1 MFFYIIPT
9 NLHPNS
15 QPLLATI
22 PKPNTMNTTDSP
34 PIALLI
40 VNPHS
45 GPNHKRSFQWLLY
58 TNTRRI
64 LRNAGYEV
72 RIEKTQCPGHAT
84 ELAQRAAAQ
93 GVTLVIAAGGD
104 GTVNEVAKGL
114 LNSNVPL
121 AIIPRGSGNGLA
133 RHLAIPLR
141 TRAALRTATGG
152 TPLHMDCGLAAG
164 IPFVTTAGVGLDAE
178 IGWEFANL
186 NGRGMRNYI
195 RATAELYFRYKPRT
209 FELEVDGHWLQRRAL
224 LLTFANAS
232 QFGNNA
238 LIAPTARVDDGLL
251 TLVVVRPFPKVAI
264 GFLAALLFQG
274 MVDRTSYV
282 ETINFTR
289 LRVRCNEEK
298 VHGHV
303 DGEPVSFPGEFGVE
317 IRPSALR
324 VVAGPQA
331 PELTGVP
338 PRLFLTPRN
347 LVKRMRAAGIEGR
360 FARLYERIQSQVQR
374 IQRRH

>member
-1 MFFYIIPT
+1 
-9 NLHPNS
+9 
-15 QPLLATI
+15 
-22 PKPNTMNTTDSP
+22 
-34 PIALLI
+34 
-40 VNPHS
+40 
-45 GPNHKRSFQWLLY
+45 
-58 TNTRRI
+58 
-64 LRNAGYEV
+64 
-72 RIEKTQCPGHAT
+72 
-84 ELAQRAAAQ
+84 
-93 GVTLVIAAGGD
+93 
-104 GTVNEVAKGL
+104 
-114 LNSNVPL
+114 
-121 AIIPRGSGNGLA
+121 
-133 RHLAIPLR
+133 
-141 TRAALRTATGG
+141 
-152 TPLHMDCGLAAG
+152 MDCGLAAG

-209 FELEVDGHWLQRRAL
+209 FELEVDGHQLQRRAL

-238 LIAPTARVDDGLL
+238 LIAPTARVDDGQL

-274 MVDRTSYV
+274 LVDRTSYV

-289 LRVRCNEEK
+289 LRVRCSEAK

-303 DGEPVSFPGEFGVE
+303 DGEPVTFPGEFGVE
-317 IRPSALR
+317 ICPSALQM
-324 VVAGPQA
+324 VAGSQA
-331 PELTGVP
+331 PELTGIS

-360 FARLYERIQSQVQR
+360 FARLYGGTSSPQEPKIAARALPLHLQNKNWGSRIRSSAPHFLHHAYFTSMLLRCLRGSSCRLGSCTVSTPLS
-374 IQRRH
+374 